1 MGERSKVKRAVV
13 LLNLGGPTSMD
24 EVKPFLFSLFYDP
37 AIISLPDPFRY
48 LLAKLISSTRYKEA
62 RHIYAAL
69 GGKSPLLEE
78 TQKQAEVLNAHFDE
92 STRVFIAMRHA
103 TPRTE
108 DTFKEV
114 KAWNPDE
121 VILLPLYPQFSI
133 TTTGSAIRAWRELE
147 DSHNWHPKT
156 HAVCC
161 YPTLDGFIDPIVD
174 QIRTSYEQ
182 ARAYGTPKLIL
193 SAHGLPKKTVASG
206 DPYQAQ
212 VEATGQAIIEKLNIS
227 GLDWIISYQSRVGP
241 LEWIKPYT
249 EQVLSETASAKK
261 PIIMVP
267 IAFVSEHSET
277 LFELDQMYGE
287 LAQEK
292 GAPLYIRIP
301 TVSVNSYFIEG
312 LKCLIEGAD
321 RGFTC
326 SKTHKKCPQLGEQCY
341 PSPSCSQTLLKK
353 AS

>member
-1 MGERSKVKRAVV
+1 MGEISEIKRAVV
-13 LLNLGGPTSMD
+13 LLNLGGPTSMA

-37 AIISLPDPFRY
+37 AIISLPNPFRY
-48 LLAKLISSTRYKEA
+48 LLAKLISGTRYKEA
-62 RHIYAAL
+62 SHIYESL

-78 TQKQAEVLNAHFDE
+78 TQKQAEALSSHFD
-92 STRVFIAMRHA
+92 SNTRVFIAMRHT

-108 DTFKEV
+108 ETFQEV

-133 TTTGSAIRAWRELE
+133 TTTGSAIMAWRELE

-161 YPTLDGFIDPIVD
+161 YPTLDGFINPIVD
-174 QIRTSYEQ
+174 QIRTSYDH
-182 ARAYGTPKLIL
+182 AKVYGKPKLIL

-212 VEATGQAIIEKLNIS
+212 VEATGHAIIQKLNIP
-227 GLDWIISYQSRVGP
+227 GLDWTISYQSRVGP

-249 EQVLSETASAKK
+249 EEVLEESAIAQK

-301 TVSVNSYFIEG
+301 TVSVHPLFIAG
-312 LKCLIEGAD
+312 LFGLVEGAD

-326 SKTHKKCPQLGEQCY
+326 PKTHKKCPQLGQHCY
-341 PSPSCSQTLLKK
+341 PSPTCSEAPLKK